1 MLHWV
6 LCKDMYCGHSSY
18 LSLFMLQSNHFR
30 VLVQCHGQ
38 RAKSLKA
45 SIKDRA
51 KTFTAI
57 HTILKRSDVAP
68 EDLRQL
74 TSFNNTSDEYL
85 TPSGQDLRL
94 RSKRASAFFKTL
106 EKPSV
111 KAIVSK
117 DNFLPGADKFIQNFV
132 STYLAKKDVRNHL
145 LVGLMQA
152 YIAKV
157 NGHRNPIYGTA
168 VTNFYLSL
176 AGCGSKS
183 AVEFASANL
192 GQCISIRHL
201 QRVQATKRP
210 PPFIQHSIDDLVNI
224 VLSQFEI
231 IRTKFGD
238 ET

>member
-1 MLHWV
+1 MLI
-6 LCKDMYCGHSSY
+6 
-18 LSLFMLQSNHFR
+18 SNQFCIFF
-30 VLVQCHGQ
+30 QCHGQ

-68 EDLRQL
+68 EDLHQL

-85 TPSGQDLRL
+85 TPSGQDLKL
-94 RSKRASAFFKTL
+94 RSKRATAFFKTL
-106 EKPSV
+106 EKQSV

-117 DNFLPGADKFIQNFV
+117 DNFLPGGDKFIKNFV
-132 STYLAKKDVRNHL
+132 STYLAKKEVCNHL

-152 YIAKV
+152 FIAKV

-201 QRVQATKRP
+201 QRVQALKCP
-210 PPFIQHSIDDLVNI
+210 SPFIQHSRNDLVNI
-224 VLSQFEI
+224 VLSQFSI